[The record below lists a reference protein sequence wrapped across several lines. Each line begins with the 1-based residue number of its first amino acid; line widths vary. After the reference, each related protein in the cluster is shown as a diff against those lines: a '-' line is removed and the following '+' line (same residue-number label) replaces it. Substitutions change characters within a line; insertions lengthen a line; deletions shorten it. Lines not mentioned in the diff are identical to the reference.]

1 MNLLAGYAVRRA
13 ASIFQ
18 ALQRPTIPLF
28 HLYTVWRLTLRRI
41 AASVTLFLCPLP
53 YPLMKAGFLLPIY
66 ILPRTARCGSKE
78 GDAAPPCARKVQR
91 TAPSPANAENGAACV
106 PKRPKGAAKA
116 ARKRGKQPR
125 DAQRSQKMRRA
136 APDTVGKRPQHS
148 PYALRVASTAFSPLM
163 FHSLT

>member
-28 HLYTVWRLTLRRI
+28 PPVYRLAADLAPDRSLRHAFSLPASISVDEGRLPVTYLYFTSDSALRVKGGGR
-41 AASVTLFLCPLP
+41 S
-53 YPLMKAGFLLPIY
+53 
-66 ILPRTARCGSKE
+66 
-78 GDAAPPCARKVQR
+78 APMRPKG
-91 TAPSPANAENGAACV
+91 AENGPVPRKRGKRGRSV

-116 ARKRGKQPR
+116 ARKRGKQPPR
-125 DAQRSQKMRRA
+125 RAALPKMRRA
-136 APDTVGKRPQHS
+136 APDTVGKRPRRS